1 MSVRQITIQGTA
13 PMMSTI
19 PTRRGRGRRI
29 VRAAAGVL
37 GTVAAVVAF
46 AAPAQAAGGF
56 DFTNFETQFVDVDSG
71 GNEVEAT
78 QAGSHPDYLSV
89 LFRVTTGLNPR
100 GGVIPLEGM
109 KDIDVELP
117 PGVVGNPE
125 ATPRCSMGDFDNGRC
140 PRQSVVGVLDLVYN
154 LGRATP
160 APYTMAVYNVTPPK
174 GVVARLA
181 VQLVVVSTVMDIR
194 VNSDGRY
201 TIETNTKNISQ
212 IVALYQMRLRL
223 FGVPADMNGEG
234 PIITDVQGTLGGRGT
249 GARIP
254 YLTLPSKCGPAG
266 AAKIRGRSWAT
277 PGTWAEA
284 SDELAPLT
292 GCLDAGFDA
301 AMTLEA
307 QTPRAGVPAGAEV
320 TLRVPQ
326 NENPDGVAT
335 PPVKRV
341 TTTLPEGMVVSPSNA
356 DGLVS
361 CTDEQ
366 AALRSLADPSCPAAS
381 RIGSVEIQTPVLPG
395 PLTGSIYLGQPKSM
409 KAASGEMLRLFLV
422 AEGHGVTIKQ
432 EGRITPDPVTGQLTA
447 VFDNAPELPFSEMK
461 LVFKG
466 GPKAPLT
473 NPRVC
478 GNYTTATEVTSSAGH
493 VSNSTSHFD
502 ITQNANGGPC
512 GPLGFAPSFAAGT
525 ANASAGAASA
535 LMVGF
540 GRSDSEQDLSDLA
553 VDLPAGLMGMVS
565 QAELCG
571 EAAAA
576 AGTCGEASRIGG
588 VSIASGPGT
597 NPFRLAGRGV
607 YLTGPYKG
615 APYGLTI
622 VVPALAGPFD
632 LGTVVVRAAIFVDR
646 KTAALRVVSDPMPT
660 ILEGIPLR
668 VRQVTVA
675 IDKPGFTVNP
685 TSCSPKAITG
695 MLRSAEG
702 AAANVSS
709 RFQVGNCAALAFD
722 PSLTMRIGTPKSV
735 FVGAKAPA
743 EMVDGGHPALSAR
756 VAMNAGTANNVK
768 AAVTLPKALAL
779 DPDNANGLC
788 EPVDAARDTC
798 PAASIVGSVKAVT
811 PVLRGTVD
819 GPVYF
824 VRGERIDPKSGRT
837 IRTLPKLFVP
847 LTSSENP
854 GVKIDLHASSEVKN
868 DRLVTTFDNLPDV
881 PISTFDLNLNGG
893 KNGILVVSNTNA
905 CATAQYADNVFTGHN
920 AKRYITKTGLA
931 TTCPLSVVKSSHSAT
946 ALNLTI
952 GGLEPGKVTVT
963 GKGLTKKSKTIKPAT
978 PQTAG
983 QGRASTTATVS
994 ATTHT
999 SVALPLS
1006 KAIRRALATG
1016 RSVKIKVT
1024 VAFKAQNATKTIK
1037 TTKTITVKKK

>member
-1 MSVRQITIQGTA
+1 MTSSISR
-13 PMMSTI
+13 S
-19 PTRRGRGRRI
+19 GRGRRM

-37 GTVAAVVAF
+37 GTLAAVVAF
-46 AAPAQAAGGF
+46 AAPAQAVGGF
-56 DFTNFETQFVDVDSG
+56 DFTTFDTQFMNVDSD

-140 PRQSVVGVLDLVYN
+140 PRQSVVGALDLVYN

-160 APYTMAVYNVTPPK
+160 VPYTMAVYNVTPPK

-234 PIITDVQGTLGGRGT
+234 PIITEVDGTLGGRGT

-254 YLTLPSKCGPAG
+254 YLTLPSKCGPVG

-277 PGTWAEA
+277 PDKWAET

-292 GCLDAGFDA
+292 GCMDAGFDA
-301 AMTLEA
+301 AMALKS

-326 NENPDGVAT
+326 NQNADGVAT

-341 TTTLPEGMVVSPSNA
+341 TTTLPQGMVVSPSNA
-356 DGLVS
+356 DGLVG

-366 AALRSLADPSCPAAS
+366 AALRSLDDPSCPAAS

-409 KAASGEMLRLFLV
+409 KAATGEMLRLFLV

-432 EGRITPDPVTGQLTA
+432 EGKITPDPVTGQLTA

-478 GNYTTATEVTSSAGH
+478 GSYTTATEVTSSAGH

-525 ANASAGAASA
+525 ANASAGAVSP

-540 GRSDSEQDLSDLA
+540 GRSDSDQDLSDLA

-565 QAELCG
+565 QAELCAD
-571 EAAAA
+571 AAAA
-576 AGTCGEASRIGG
+576 AGSCGEGSRIGG
-588 VSIASGPGT
+588 VNVASGPGT
-597 NPFRLAGRGV
+597 NPFQLAGRGV

-615 APYGLTI
+615 APYGLSI

-632 LGTVVVRAAIFVDR
+632 LGTVVVRAAVFVDR
-646 KTAALRVVSDPMPT
+646 KTATLKVVSDPMPT

-668 VRQVTVA
+668 VRQVSIA

-685 TSCSPKAITG
+685 TSCSPKAISGT
-695 MLRSAEG
+695 LRSAEG
-702 AAANVSS
+702 TAANVSS
-709 RFQVGNCAALAFD
+709 RFQVGNCSALEFD
-722 PSLTMRIGTPKSV
+722 PSLTMGVGTPKPA
-735 FVGAKAPA
+735 FVAKKTPA

-756 VAMNAGTANNVK
+756 LVLNAGRANNVK
-768 AAVTLPKALAL
+768 ASVTLPKALAL

-824 VRGERIDPKSGRT
+824 VRGERTDPKSGRT
-837 IRTLPKLFVP
+837 IRTLPKLYVP

-854 GVKIDLHASSEVKN
+854 LVKIDLHAGSEVKD

-881 PISTFDLNLNGG
+881 PISSFDLNINGG
-893 KNGILVVSNTNA
+893 KNGILVVSNTDT
-905 CATAQYADNVFTGHN
+905 CATAQYAENVFTGQN
-920 AKRYITKTGLA
+920 AKQYITKTGLA
-931 TTCPLSVVKSSHSAT
+931 TACPLSIVKSSHTAS
-946 ALNLTI
+946 ALNVSL
-952 GGLEPGKVTVT
+952 GGLAPGKVTVT
-963 GKGLTKKSKTIKPAT
+963 GKGLTKKSKTITAAT
-978 PQTAG
+978 PKTIG
-983 QGRASTTATVS
+983 QGRASTTVTVG

-999 SVALPLS
+999 SVALGLS
-1006 KAIRRALATG
+1006 KAVRRSLARG
-1016 RSVKIKVT
+1016 RNVKVKVT
-1024 VAFKAQNATKTIK
+1024 VAFKAQGATKTTKATKTI
-1037 TTKTITVKKK
+1037 TIHGTKKK

>member
-1 MSVRQITIQGTA
+1 
-13 PMMSTI
+13 MMSTI
-19 PTRRGRGRRI
+19 SRSGRGRRV

-46 AAPAQAAGGF
+46 VAPAQAANGF
-56 DFTNFETQFVDVDSG
+56 GFTAFEAQFVNVDSG

-89 LFRVTTGLNPR
+89 LFRLTTGLNWR

-117 PGVVGNPE
+117 PGIVGNPE
-125 ATPRCSMGDFDNGRC
+125 ATPRCSMIQFSDRAC
-140 PRQSVVGVLDLVYN
+140 PRQSIVGLIDLVMN
-154 LGRATP
+154 NGRATA
-160 APYTMAVYNVTPPK
+160 APFAAGVFNVTPPK

-181 VQLVVVSTVMDIR
+181 FDMGPVDTVMDIR

-212 IVALYQMRLRL
+212 VAAVYQMRLRL
-223 FGVPADMNGEG
+223 FGVPADMNGDG
-234 PIITDVQGTLGGRGT
+234 GTMPTEIDGMLGARGT

-254 YLTLPSKCGPAG
+254 YLTLSSKCGPVG
-266 AAKIRGRSWAT
+266 AVKIRGRSWAT
-277 PGTWAEA
+277 PGTWVEA

-301 AMTLEA
+301 GLALEP

-326 NENPDGVAT
+326 NQNADGVAT

-341 TTTLPEGMVVSPSNA
+341 TTTLPQGMVVSPSNA
-356 DGLVS
+356 DGLVG

-366 AALRSLADPSCPAAS
+366 AALRSLDDPSCPAAS
-381 RIGSVEIQTPVLPG
+381 RIGSVQIETPVLPG
-395 PLTGSIYLGQPKSM
+395 PLTGSIFLGQPKSM
-409 KAASGEMLRLFLV
+409 KAATGEMLRLFLV

-478 GNYTTATEVTSSAGH
+478 GSYTTATEVTSAAGH

-525 ANASAGAASA
+525 ANASAGVASP

-540 GRSDSEQDLSDLA
+540 GRSDSDQDLSDLA

-565 QAELCG
+565 QAELCAD
-571 EAAAA
+571 AAAA
-576 AGTCGEASRIGG
+576 TGTCGEGSRIGS
-588 VSIASGPGT
+588 VNVASGPGT
-597 NPFRLAGRGV
+597 NPFQLTGRGV

-615 APYGLTI
+615 APYGLAI

-646 KTAALRVVSDPMPT
+646 KTATLRVVSDPMPT

-668 VRQVTVA
+668 VRQVSIA
-675 IDKPGFTVNP
+675 IDKPGFMVNP
-685 TSCSPKAITG
+685 TSCSPKTISGT
-695 MLRSAEG
+695 LRSDQG
-702 AAANVSS
+702 TAANVSS
-709 RFQVGNCAALAFD
+709 RFQVGNCAGLEFD
-722 PSLTMRIGTPKSV
+722 PSLAMGVGTAKGI
-735 FVGAKAPA
+735 FVAKKTPA

-756 VAMNAGTANNVK
+756 VAMNTGRANNVK
-768 AAVTLPKALAL
+768 ASVTLPKALAL

-824 VRGERIDPKSGRT
+824 VRGERTDPKSGRT
-837 IRTLPKLFVP
+837 IRTLPKLYVP

-854 GVKIDLHASSEVKN
+854 QVKIDLHASSEVKD

-881 PISTFDLNLNGG
+881 PISSFDLNINGG
-893 KNGILVVSNTNA
+893 KNGILVVSNTDT
-905 CATAQYADNVFTGHN
+905 CATAQYADNVFTGQN

-931 TTCPLSVVKSSHSAT
+931 TACPLSVVKSSHSAT
-946 ALNLTI
+946 ALNLTL
-952 GGLEPGKVTVT
+952 GGLAPGKVTVT
-963 GKGLTKKSKTIKPAT
+963 GKGLTKKSKTITAAT
-978 PQTAG
+978 PKTTG
-983 QGRASTTATVS
+983 QGRASTTVTVG

-999 SVALPLS
+999 SVALALS
-1006 KAIRRALATG
+1006 KAVRLTLAAG
-1016 RSVKIKVT
+1016 RNVKVKVT
-1024 VAFKAQNATKTIK
+1024 VAFKAQGATKTTKATKTI
-1037 TTKTITVKKK
+1037 TIHGTKKK